1 MNKLTKNLMLLLSIP
16 FFLSGCMESIVKKDD
31 VVNNPSSTREDVLE
45 MIAESPTQEE
55 GLSIVDPKN
64 SGIKRVITEI
74 QGNQKGVKF
83 IDSKWE
89 DFPISLNV
97 NVIPIKKFFSL
108 LEELTDL
115 NFVIGDEV
123 TGDLTMRV
131 KNVNWIEVFD
141 MVLREKNLIHDVNP
155 SGTVITVHTYEFANN
170 QSQAYEAAL
179 QSKIQVINSLSGL
192 ESKTTAIFKLNY
204 TEPATV
210 ATQLKEV
217 IATLE
222 AGGDDTAVDQR
233 ATFVIDTRTKSLI
246 VQASRSDIEWI
257 TTTIDTLDKPTKQ
270 VMVEVFIVE
279 AGDTFQ
285 EALGSRVSFFNKGIR
300 SSLSKNNELDRI
312 SISGSGG
319 TPPTATGEITT
330 AAAGGCIASNT
341 IAGATGGVVG
351 VFAGNT
357 TDLRIELEAMQTEN
371 LVKIIS
377 NPKLFIIDNESATIT
392 DGTQIPY
399 QNAAQAGATPTTQFI
414 QAALSLSVTPSI
426 IPDGNVYMDIN
437 ITKASP
443 GTGSSPPPI
452 NEKALQTK
460 LLIQDG
466 GVAMIGGIIKATAT
480 TAQAGVPLFK
490 DLPIVGNLFK
500 SKTNSDIRD
509 HLYIFIAPKVL

>member
-1 MNKLTKNLMLLLSIP
+1 MNKLIKKILILLIFPL
-16 FFLSGCMESIVKKDD
+16 FLVGCIDSMVKKED
-31 VVNNPSSTREDVLE
+31 VAHNPSSTREDVLE
-45 MIAESPTQEE
+45 MIAESPTQED
-55 GLSIVDPKN
+55 GLSIVDPQN
-64 SGIKRVITEI
+64 DGIKRQVTEI
-74 QGNQKGVKF
+74 EGNQKGVKF
-83 IDSKWE
+83 TDAKWKN
-89 DFPISLNV
+89 FPISLNV
-97 NVIPIKKFFSL
+97 NVIPVKKFFSL

-141 MVLREKNLIHDVNP
+141 MVLREKNLIHDVND
-155 SGTVITVHTYEFANN
+155 SGTVITVHTHEFAKT
-170 QSQAYEAAL
+170 QSESYEQAL
-179 QSKIQVINSLSGL
+179 QSKIKVINSLSGL
-192 ESKTTAIFKLNY
+192 EAKTTAIFKLNY
-204 TEPATV
+204 TKPDIV
-210 ATQLKEV
+210 AKQLKDV

-222 AGGDDTAVDQR
+222 AGGDDASVDQR
-233 ATFVIDTRTKSLI
+233 ATFVVDARTNSLI
-246 VQASRSDIEWI
+246 VQATPSDIKWI
-257 TTTIDTLDKPTKQ
+257 RTTIDSLDKPTKQ

-285 EALGSRVSFFNKGIR
+285 EALGSRVSMFNKGIR

-330 AAAGGCIASNT
+330 AAAGGSLASNT

-357 TDLRIELEAMQTEN
+357 TDLRVELEAMQTEN

-377 NPKLFIIDNESATIT
+377 NPKLFIIDNETASIT

-414 QAALSLSVTPSI
+414 EAALKLQVTPSI
-426 IPDGNVYMDIN
+426 IPDGNVYMDIQIDKN
-437 ITKASP
+437 SP

-452 NEKALQTK
+452 ATKTLQTK

-466 GVAMIGGIIKATAT
+466 GVAMIGGIIKATTT
-480 TAQAGVPLFK
+480 TAKSGVPLFK

-509 HLYIFIAPKVL
+509 HLYIFIAPRVL